1 MMSDLPNFNFHLYLI
16 SLHVSNLA
24 SYTRPHKLCSFNYLH
39 YITFLQNTV
48 NIVFSMNM
56 RFQSVDENQ
65 AHCPDDEK
73 RSERPISGK
82 LKTVLESIK
91 YKSGIVELC
100 IVRLSVKYFVLYAC
114 YFRFCV
120 FKHF

>member
-1 MMSDLPNFNFHLYLI
+1 M
-16 SLHVSNLA
+16 
-24 SYTRPHKLCSFNYLH
+24 K
-39 YITFLQNTV
+39 
-48 NIVFSMNM
+48 M

-100 IVRLSVKYFVLYAC
+100 IVRLSVKHFVLYAC